1 MFDLDFFS
9 KIHRIV
15 TRYELDMLTEE
26 QGRLLMNTMLILAAL
41 VALYMIVRFVE
52 KMVSRFLPEKKEIII
67 IERSHL
73 NQTGHKIKVRNVATG
88 KKRIIHM
95 PKEKYGET
103 VQYDAGAKGELV
115 RKGRYGINFT
125 PEVEEE
131 KKGPTQY
138 YQKNKFKK

>member
-26 QGRLLMNTMLILAAL
+26 QGRLLMNTMLVLAAL

-52 KMVSRFLPEKKEIII
+52 KMVSRFLPEKKEIVIV
-67 IERSHL
+67 ERTHF
-73 NQTGHKIKVRNVATG
+73 NQAGKKMKVRNVATG
-88 KKRIIHM
+88 KKRIVLM
-95 PKEKYGET
+95 PEAEYA
-103 VQYDAGAKGELV
+103 AGAKGELV

-125 PEVEEE
+125 QEVEEE
-131 KKGPTQY
+131 KKDIKQY
-138 YQKNKFKK
+138 YQKNKYKK

>member
-1 MFDLDFFS
+1 MFGWNISDGIQLIARF
-9 KIHRIV
+9 
-15 TRYELDMLTEE
+15 ELDILTEE
-26 QGRLLMNTMLILAAL
+26 QGRLLMNTMLVLAGL
-41 VALYMIVRFVE
+41 IVVYMMCRFIE
-52 KMVSRFLPEKKEIII
+52 KIVSRFLPEKKEIII

-131 KKGPTQY
+131 KKDIKQY

>member
-1 MFDLDFFS
+1 MFGWNISDGIQLIARF
-9 KIHRIV
+9 
-15 TRYELDMLTEE
+15 ELDILTEE
-26 QGRLLMNTMLILAAL
+26 QGRLLMNTMLVLAGL
-41 VALYMIVRFVE
+41 IVVYMIYRFIE
-52 KMVSRFLPEKKEIII
+52 KIVSRFLPEKKEIII

-125 PEVEEE
+125 PDVEEE
-131 KKGPTQY
+131 KKDIKQY

>member
-52 KMVSRFLPEKKEIII
+52 KMVSRFLPEKKEIVIV
-67 IERSHL
+67 ERTHF
-73 NQTGHKIKVRNVATG
+73 NQAGKKMKVRNVATG
-88 KKRIIHM
+88 KKRIVLM
-95 PKEKYGET
+95 PEAEYA
-103 VQYDAGAKGELV
+103 AGAKGELV

-125 PEVEEE
+125 QEVEEE
-131 KKGPTQY
+131 KKDIKQY

>member
-9 KIHRIV
+9 KIQRIV

-26 QGRLLMNTMLILAAL
+26 QGRLLMNTMLVLAAL

-52 KMVSRFLPEKKEIII
+52 KMVSRFLPEKKEIVIV
-67 IERSHL
+67 ERTHL
-73 NQTGHKIKVRNVATG
+73 NQAGKKMKVRNVATG
-88 KKRIIHM
+88 KKRIVLM
-95 PKEKYGET
+95 PEAEYA
-103 VQYDAGAKGELV
+103 AGAKGELV

>member
-1 MFDLDFFS
+1 MFGWNISDGIQLIARF
-9 KIHRIV
+9 
-15 TRYELDMLTEE
+15 ELDILTEE
-26 QGRLLMNTMLILAAL
+26 QGRLLMNTMLVLAGL
-41 VALYMIVRFVE
+41 IVVYMMCRFIE
-52 KMVSRFLPEKKEIII
+52 KIVSRFLPEKKEIII

-125 PEVEEE
+125 PDVEEE
-131 KKGPTQY
+131 KKDIKQY

>member
-9 KIHRIV
+9 KIQRSV

-52 KMVSRFLPEKKEIII
+52 KMVSRFLPEKKEIVIV
-67 IERSHL
+67 ERTHF
-73 NQTGHKIKVRNVATG
+73 NQAGKKMKVRNVATG
-88 KKRIIHM
+88 KKRIVLM
-95 PKEKYGET
+95 PEAEYA
-103 VQYDAGAKGELV
+103 AGAKGELV

-125 PEVEEE
+125 PDVEEE
-131 KKGPTQY
+131 KKDIKQY